1 VNHRGPES
9 VCQACRVDL
18 RVWSIATQ
26 RWVCHVVEC
35 SLYGQDQ
42 EGVPVVR
49 LGGGGSWLY
58 FNVNRKVTRAS
69 GRKKKK

>member
-1 VNHRGPES
+1 
-9 VCQACRVDL
+9 
-18 RVWSIATQ
+18 
-26 RWVCHVVEC
+26 VVEC